1 MTTRTTFIRD
11 NAFWVRRQ
19 CPEEEA
25 VRPYPK
31 GPTRLAS
38 PQASRPHTGAVS
50 RSLSDFLDPSMSR
63 AGPHPCTIA
72 SDQSP

>member
-1 MTTRTTFIRD
+1 MTTQTTFIPDDPFRLH
-11 NAFWVRRQ
+11 Q
-19 CPEEEA
+19 PCPKEEA

-38 PQASRPHTGAVS
+38 PQASQQHTGAIS
-50 RSLSDFLDPSMSR
+50 SSLSDFLDPSMTPAGR
-63 AGPHPCTIA
+63 ARSDTA